1 MAAER
6 EKQAAAVKKNT
17 GIAQAANAVKRM
29 SGEIE
34 NAEAAEITGESE
46 MSKETETT
54 TENETKDG
62 E

>member
-46 MSKETETT
+46 MSKETETA